1 MIHPV
6 PRQLAATA
14 VACTALFAATAH
26 AADLNTVQNLN
37 QVEFRLLSEDLGS
50 AAVYKALIPSE
61 ATGITGFDVGGAV
74 MVNQLRSRAE
84 FQKASNNEDPGG
96 TLTQYALRANK
107 GLPFDLDIGASLA
120 QVSGTNIQ
128 VAGADIRWA
137 AILGG
142 TFIPAVSTRL
152 SFSKISG
159 VDQIDL
165 QTLGFDVSIS
175 KGFAFIT
182 PYAGLG
188 VVQIKSTPNNTGA
201 LVAEKFNLT
210 RVFAGTNV
218 ALGLM
223 NVIVEAD
230 RTGDAANLGLKLGIR
245 F

>member
-1 MIHPV
+1 MTHPV
-6 PRQLAATA
+6 PRTLAATA

-26 AADLNTVQNLN
+26 AADLVTVDLLN
-37 QVEFRLLSEDLGS
+37 QDQFRLLSEDLGS
-50 AAVYKALIPSE
+50 AAAYKPLIPSE

-74 MVNQLRSRAE
+74 MVNQIKNRGV
-84 FQKASNNEDPGG
+84 FQTAANNEDPGA

-107 GLPFDLDIGASLA
+107 GLPFDLDIGASVS

-142 TFIPAVSTRL
+142 TFIPAVSLRL
-152 SFSKISG
+152 AISNISG
-159 VDQIDL
+159 VDQVDL
-165 QTLGFDVSIS
+165 KTTSFDVSLS

-188 VVQIKSTPNNTGA
+188 VVQVKSTPNVNGLA
-201 LVAEKFNLT
+201 AENFNLT

-230 RTGDAANLGLKLGIR
+230 KTGEAANLGLKLGIR

>member
-6 PRQLAATA
+6 PRQIAATA
-14 VACTALFAATAH
+14 AACTALFAVSAQ

-37 QVEFRLLSEDLGS
+37 QAEFRLLSEDLGS
-50 AAVYKALIPSE
+50 VAAYKPLIPSE

-74 MVNQLRSRAE
+74 MINQVKNRDV
-84 FQKASNNEDPGG
+84 FQKASNNNDPGAA
-96 TLTQYALRANK
+96 LTQYALRANK
-107 GLPFDLDIGASLA
+107 GLPFDLDVGASVS

-137 AILGG
+137 AVLGG

-152 SFSKISG
+152 AISNISG
-159 VDQIDL
+159 VDQVDL
-165 QTLGFDVSIS
+165 QTVSFDVSLS

-188 VVQIKSTPNNTGA
+188 VVQVKSTPNVGGLA
-201 LVAEKFNLT
+201 EEKFNLT
-210 RVFAGTNV
+210 RIFAGTNV

-230 RTGDAANLGLKLGIR
+230 KTGDAANLGLKLGVR

>member
-6 PRQLAATA
+6 PRTLAAMA
-14 VACTALFAATAH
+14 AACTALFAVAAQ
-26 AADLNTVQNLN
+26 AADLNTVGNLN
-37 QVEFRLLSEDLGS
+37 QAQFRLLSEDLGS
-50 AAVYKALIPSE
+50 AAAYKALIPSE

-74 MVNQLRSRAE
+74 MINQLKNRDV
-84 FQKASNNEDPGG
+84 FQIAANNEDPGA

-107 GLPFDLDIGASLA
+107 GLPFDLDVGASVS

-137 AILGG
+137 ALLGG

-152 SFSKISG
+152 AISNISG
-159 VDQIDL
+159 VDQVDVK
-165 QTLGFDVSIS
+165 TVSFDVSLS

-188 VVQIKSTPNNTGA
+188 VVQVKSTPNNAGA
-201 LVAEKFNLT
+201 LVEEKFNLT

-223 NVIVEAD
+223 NIIVEAD
-230 RTGDAANLGLKLGIR
+230 KTGDAANLGLKLGVR

>member
-14 VACTALFAATAH
+14 AACTALFAVAAQ
-26 AADLNTVQNLN
+26 AADLVTVDQLN
-37 QVEFRLLSEDLGS
+37 QAEFRLLSEDLGS
-50 AAVYKALIPSE
+50 AAAYKPLIPSE

-74 MVNQLRSRAE
+74 MVNQLKNRGV
-84 FQKASNNEDPGG
+84 FQKAANNEDPGA

-107 GLPFDLDIGASLA
+107 GLPFDLDVGASVS

-137 AILGG
+137 ALLGG

-152 SFSKISG
+152 AISNISG
-159 VDQIDL
+159 VDQIDVK
-165 QTLGFDVSIS
+165 TVSFDVSLS

-188 VVQIKSTPNNTGA
+188 VVQVKSTPNVGG
-201 LVAEKFNLT
+201 LVAEDFNLT

-223 NVIVEAD
+223 NFILEVD
-230 RTGDAANLGLKLGIR
+230 KTGEAANLGMKLGIR

>member
-14 VACTALFAATAH
+14 AACTALFAVAAQ

-37 QVEFRLLSEDLGS
+37 QAEFRLLSEDLGS
-50 AAVYKALIPSE
+50 VAAYKPLIPSE

-74 MVNQLRSRAE
+74 MINQVKNRSV
-84 FQKASNNEDPGG
+84 FQKAANNEDPGS

-107 GLPFDLDIGASLA
+107 GLPFDLDIGASVS

-152 SFSKISG
+152 AISNIAG
-159 VDQIDL
+159 VDQVDL
-165 QTLGFDVSIS
+165 QTVSFDVSLS

-188 VVQIKSTPNNTGA
+188 VVQVKSTPSNAGA

-230 RTGDAANLGLKLGIR
+230 KTGDAANLGLKLGIR

>member
-14 VACTALFAATAH
+14 AACTALFTATAH

-37 QVEFRLLSEDLGS
+37 QAEFRLLSEDLGS
-50 AAVYKALIPSE
+50 IAAYKPLIPSE

-74 MVNQLRSRAE
+74 MINQVKNRGV
-84 FQKASNNEDPGG
+84 FQKASNNEDPGS

-107 GLPFDLDIGASLA
+107 GLPFDLDIGASVS
-120 QVSGTNIQ
+120 QVTGTNIQ

-152 SFSKISG
+152 AISNISG
-159 VDQIDL
+159 VDQVDL
-165 QTLGFDVSIS
+165 QTVSFDVSLS

-182 PYAGLG
+182 PYAGIG
-188 VVQIKSTPNNTGA
+188 VVQVKSTPNNAGA
-201 LVAEKFNLT
+201 LAEEKFNLT

-230 RTGDAANLGLKLGIR
+230 KTGDAANLGLKLGIR